1 MEPVPLWTGFT
12 YKPHQVT
19 GIQWLKAQE
28 LKEPSGGIVCDE
40 MGLGKTIQLVSLVK
54 SAPRTKS
61 LLIAPVAVLSQWEE
75 TARRS
80 GITVLRP
87 AKAGHHRTWKIQ
99 GKFRPFAAKLYVI
112 GYEAARMSPQYL
124 SIVEWTRLI
133 CDEAHRLASRK
144 SSLYS
149 MAEAIKATSRW
160 FLTATP
166 IINSMSDLKSLLTLI
181 GVSPPTGDIM
191 QTVNEY
197 TMARFMTDLRD
208 SGVAAPPPPVINK
221 LVLPFHSEAEE
232 EFYKG
237 LTGAIVKTWKAMEDE
252 APNATMKLKLFMRLR
267 QLSVHPQV
275 YIEARRKSALAVAQ
289 PRPDW
294 VGTSTKFEAIRT
306 LLGTTDEKP
315 HKWIIFCHF
324 HSEMELLKTMLEA
337 MPQIGRVFLYNGT
350 MGHSERKEVISAT
363 HEPSTA
369 TDVLLIQLQSGGVG
383 LNLQHFDRIVFT
395 GPWWTSAL
403 MEQAIGRAV
412 RIGQAEV
419 VQVYHLVLKEEQAL
433 NIDRLMTDKA
443 DVKGSMCR
451 EVLKNAWPAA
461 KPEAKPAPAPP
472 LPRDS
477 KDKKEKSNT

>member
-1 MEPVPLWTGFT
+1 MEPVPLWSGFA
-12 YKPHQVT
+12 YKPHQVA

-54 SAPRTKS
+54 SAPGSRS
-61 LLIAPVAVLSQWEE
+61 ILVAPVAVLSQWEE

-87 AKAGHHRTWKIQ
+87 AKTGHHRSWKIQ
-99 GKFRPFAAKLYVI
+99 GKFRPRAAKLYVI

-144 SSLYS
+144 SSLY
-149 MAEAIKATSRW
+149 ATVEAIKAPSRW

-181 GVSPPTGDIM
+181 GVKVSTGDIM
-191 QTVNEY
+191 QMVNEY
-197 TMARFMTDLRD
+197 TMARFMADLRD

-237 LTGAIVKTWKAMEDE
+237 LTGAIVKTWKALDDE
-252 APNATMKLKLFMRLR
+252 AFNATMKLKLFMRLR
-267 QLSVHPQV
+267 QLSLHPQV
-275 YIEARRKSALAVAQ
+275 YIEARRKSGLAVAQ

-294 VGTSTKFEAIRT
+294 VGSSTKFEAIKG
-306 LLGTTDEKP
+306 LLVSADEKP

-324 HSEMELLKTMLEA
+324 HSEMDLLKTMLEA
-337 MPQIGRVFLYNGT
+337 VPQVGRVFLYNGT
-350 MGHSERKEVISAT
+350 MGHSERKEVIAAT

-369 TDVLLIQLQSGGVG
+369 NDVLLIQLQSGGVG

-412 RIGQAEV
+412 RIGQTEV

-443 DVKGSMCR
+443 DTKGSLCR
-451 EVLKNAWPAA
+451 EILKSAWPQAA
-461 KPEAKPAPAPP
+461 P
-472 LPRDS
+472 LARDS
-477 KDKKEKSNT
+477 KDKKEKNNT